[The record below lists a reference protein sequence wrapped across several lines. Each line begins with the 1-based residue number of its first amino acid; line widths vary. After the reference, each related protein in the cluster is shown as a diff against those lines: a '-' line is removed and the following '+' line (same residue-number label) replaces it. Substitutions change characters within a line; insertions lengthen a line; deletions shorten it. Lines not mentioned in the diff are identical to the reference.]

1 MPEAA
6 LAKLEQGGGLK
17 PATLAARKRE
27 LQYFLTYWQEEEL
40 EELEELVKT
49 EEGCDKFSKELGRY
63 FFQYRVKGKTGEEML
78 PKRQTAQAVR
88 SRLKSELIAQYKID
102 ITDNLK
108 FPDNEKKWKALV
120 MEIVAAGRNETTH
133 HEEVFPETMLAIYQL
148 LGKVVAVLMAR
159 GTPDYQRLLAT
170 IPADVQGRL
179 HVVLQWGAIFV
190 LQMFEVRRGV
200 ENLEFLEAPDFKE
213 ISDKLWDFQYIK
225 NTKSEAEKNNPGGNN
240 TRCHGVIPDLLISD
254 NFNPFKLFQLYKS
267 LIPVVPNKKT
277 GKIYLF
283 PKPRLSSKKFS
294 PHDAAAPLYES
305 NQKVGK
311 NTIMDM
317 LPNLCQLTGSPRQT
331 NHCVRATM
339 VMYLRRAGF
348 AWEDIIKITGG
359 WC

>member
-1 MPEAA
+1 M
-6 LAKLEQGGGLK
+6 
-17 PATLAARKRE
+17 
-27 LQYFLTYWQEEEL
+27 F
-40 EELEELVKT
+40 
-49 EEGCDKFSKELGRY
+49 FRY

-170 IPADVQGRL
+170 IPGDVQGRL

-190 LQMFEVRRGV
+190 LQMFQVRRGV

-225 NTKSEAEKNNPGGNN
+225 NTKLEAEKNNPGGNN
-240 TRCHGVIPDLLISD
+240 TRCHGVFPDLLISD
-254 NFNPFKLFQLYKS
+254 NFNPIKLFQLYKS

-283 PKPRLSSKKFS
+283 PKPRLASKKFS

-305 NQKVGK
+305 NQKGEK
-311 NTIMDM
+311 N
-317 LPNLCQLTGSPRQT
+317 N
-331 NHCVRATM
+331 
-339 VMYLRRAGF
+339 
-348 AWEDIIKITGG
+348 
-359 WC
+359 